1 MQPAVENPATDASHR
16 PSETSRWVRSGFP
29 GNQVPL
35 PATAYRSIHW
45 SEHSRARA
53 RYVWGLILYL
63 YLYLS

>member
-16 PSETSRWVRSGFP
+16 SSEISRWVHSGRP
-29 GNQVPL
+29 EIQVPP
-35 PATAYRSIHW
+35 PATAYRSTRW